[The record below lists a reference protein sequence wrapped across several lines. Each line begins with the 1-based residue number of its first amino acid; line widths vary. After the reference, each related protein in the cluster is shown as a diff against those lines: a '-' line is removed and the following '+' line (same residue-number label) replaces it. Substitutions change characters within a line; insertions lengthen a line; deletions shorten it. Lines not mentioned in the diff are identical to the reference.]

1 MLPNPAPLLPK
12 PNEQANQKNGQR
24 LGNPNIGSVV
34 ALVKAA
40 QLPGTKLTTGHGSLQ
55 PTSSPPLTMVL
66 TETRRAGWGA
76 AEPAEPCPGR

>member
-1 MLPNPAPLLPK
+1 MLLNPAALLPK
-12 PNEQANQKNGQR
+12 PNEGANPKNGQS
-24 LGNPNIGSVV
+24 LGNPNIGSVE

-55 PTSSPPLTMVL
+55 PTLSPPLTMAL
-66 TETRRAGWGA
+66 TETCMAGWGG